1 MIRPN
6 PLSVVRTFTGDR
18 SLSRRGNFLS
28 PVFSSQPQTQ
38 ALYQNGGTLT
48 ISGAAA
54 SPITGYQWQK
64 ANADGSWS
72 NVANQTNAVFSKTSG
87 LTISDQGSYRLLAI
101 NGDKQTVS
109 NTVDVVDVYV
119 KFQNDISGQS
129 QQVVKVDNQNYTFDA
144 PSGTRYIGI
153 FYMRFDNDTNF
164 IPTGAGGSR
173 FSSGFWSSTNTDVA
187 PLPSSNPAQQ
197 NVANLRAGT
206 AEYTVTDGIITS
218 KLKVTIT

>member
-18 SLSRRGNFLS
+18 SLSRRGSFLS
-28 PVFSSQPQTQ
+28 PVFSSQPQVQ
-38 ALYQNGGTLT
+38 ALYQNNGTLT

-54 SPITGYQWQK
+54 SPVTGYQWQK

-72 NVANQTNAVFSKTSG
+72 NVAGQTSAVFSKRSG
-87 LTISDQGSYRLLAI
+87 LALADQGTYRLVAI
-101 NGDKQTVS
+101 NGDKQVVS
-109 NTVDVVDVYV
+109 NSVDVVDVYV
-119 KFQNDISGQS
+119 KFQNDITGQT
-129 QQVVKVDNQNYTFDA
+129 QQVVKVDNQNYTFDG

-164 IPTGAGGSR
+164 IPAGVSGSR

-187 PLPSSNPAQQ
+187 PLPANNPAQQ
-197 NVANLRAGT
+197 NVANLRTGT
-206 AEYTVTDGIITS
+206 AEYTVTDGILTS